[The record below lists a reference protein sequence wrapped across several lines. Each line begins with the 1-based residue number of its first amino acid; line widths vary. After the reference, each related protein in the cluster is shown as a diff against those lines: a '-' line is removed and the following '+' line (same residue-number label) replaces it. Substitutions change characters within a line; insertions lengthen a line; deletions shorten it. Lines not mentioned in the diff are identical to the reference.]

1 MISIR
6 SQKQLD
12 GLFLKWRKK
21 LLSYTYS
28 DFIRLSF
35 LLGAHP
41 SPLLIQICG
50 QEYDKK
56 TLGELQALDIFRKD
70 FLSELTSQIIDV
82 TDAVLIRKGC
92 IFEKEFVQS
101 IHVDVALP
109 VNIAKVPFEDV
120 ISILK
125 INDCYKKY
133 ITNAIEDGTFPYKS
147 FGHFLQGGGEAKRCL
162 RRLYGIDVNT
172 VAAIDLSIQ
181 DLLAKDPLL
190 NCINEKESTETPTL
204 SLRDLCH
211 NVDDVLE
218 QLTAKEQKV
227 LRMRFGVGMNKQY
240 TLEEIGNQ
248 FLVTRERIRQIE
260 AKALKKLRHPCRINI
275 LKSLCMQLRKEI
287 FEQLMNDEIDV
298 VTNESE
304 KHLIKRVDP
313 RIILAV
319 VISEGS
325 LEKWLNEFFLKVG
338 SGWASLDYSYI
349 ELLVA
354 EKKLK
359 KHIREI
365 KHPVPISSLQ
375 EYVDLRAS
383 KVILALTNI
392 ANQFDGYL
400 CKRGAIHERTRRS
413 VRLHKLAQC
422 YFSGQF
428 FEAREI
434 LELYNRSF
442 PGSETRLRL
451 IEMDMSKY
459 SHLFVKI
466 YEHLWC
472 SLGHWGAP
480 KAEPLAHTESISESY
495 TKESD
500 MQEGNQDDIEASS
513 ITDSLATILREN
525 GPMSFVDVRQAMRNT
540 YGPSFPDGSMVIIN
554 IRGEFIR
561 LAPGLYALS
570 NFNIDGE
577 IPVEG
582 LSEYQCRVYAIA
594 KKGGES
600 DGFYPL
606 WTRKYEMELS
616 AWAKTSVDYRLY
628 ESLLDIIEPSSW
640 PCSMEI
646 RTEWDLEKANRA
658 HYQLYRDPKPG
669 LVKPDI
675 SPVELFSILKY
686 LENHGSISW
695 MTVNRCM
702 GERLD
707 SMCAVWML
715 GLLASIEAVL
725 VPEHWQLSHP
735 AGPEMQSTMNDLE
748 KELIMSGELSWSK
761 GVPKQI
767 LKTLSIVNDP
777 NERAVNQ
784 KKVFRLIADNYANTF
799 SPNVGVKVDSSF
811 DEFLEQHLVE
821 KENNEIDILFNTL

>member
-1 MISIR
+1 MGTQPSVLLMR
-6 SQKQLD
+6 ACGQQYD
-12 GLFLKWRKK
+12 GKAVEE
-21 LLSYTYS
+21 LLSMT
-28 DFIRLSF
+28 SF
-35 LLGAHP
+35 GN
-41 SPLLIQICG
+41 
-50 QEYDKK
+50 
-56 TLGELQALDIFRKD
+56 D
-70 FLSELTSQIIDV
+70 FLSELSSQITDV
-82 TDAVLIRKGC
+82 ADAVLIRKGC
-92 IFEKEFVQS
+92 VFEKGFVQS

-125 INDCYKKY
+125 INDCYKKD

-162 RRLYGIDVNT
+162 RRLYRIDVNT

-181 DLLAKDPLL
+181 DLLAKELLL
-190 NCINEKESTETPTL
+190 NRTNEKESTEKPTL

-218 QLTAKEQKV
+218 QLTAKEQKI

-240 TLEEIGNQ
+240 TLEEIGKQ

-260 AKALKKLRHPCRINI
+260 AKALKKLRHPCRINN

-287 FEQLMNDEIDV
+287 FEQLMNDEIGV
-298 VTNESE
+298 VTNESD

-313 RIILAV
+313 RITLAV

-325 LEKWLNEFFLKVG
+325 LKNWLNKFFLKVG
-338 SGWASLDYSYI
+338 SGWVSLDCSYI
-349 ELLVA
+349 ELLVT

-359 KHIREI
+359 AHIREI
-365 KHPVPISSLQ
+365 KLPVPINSLK
-375 EYVDLRAS
+375 EHVDLRAS

-422 YFSGQF
+422 YFPGQL
-428 FEAREI
+428 FETREI
-434 LELYNRSF
+434 LELYNRLF

-451 IEMDMSKY
+451 IEMDMSKA

-472 SLGHWGAP
+472 SLGRWGTP
-480 KAEPLAHTESISESY
+480 KVEPLAHTENISESY
-495 TKESD
+495 IKEPD
-500 MQEGNQDDIEASS
+500 MQEGDQDDIEDPS
-513 ITDSLATILREN
+513 ITESLVTILREN

-554 IRGEFIR
+554 IKGEFIR
-561 LAPGLYALS
+561 LAPGLYAL
-570 NFNIDGE
+570 NDFNIDGE
-577 IPVEG
+577 IPEAG
-582 LSEYQCRVYAIA
+582 LTEYQCRIYALA

-600 DGFYPL
+600 DSFYPL

-616 AWAKTSVDYRLY
+616 AWAKTSADYRLY
-628 ESLLDIIEPSSW
+628 ESLLDIIQPSSW

-658 HYQLYRDPKPG
+658 HYQLYRDPKPS

-686 LENHGSISW
+686 LEKHGRVSW

-725 VPEHWQLSHP
+725 VPEHWQLPHHTGSKMH
-735 AGPEMQSTMNDLE
+735 STLNDLE
-748 KELIMSGELSWSK
+748 KELITSGELSWSK
-761 GVPKQI
+761 GFLKQI
-767 LKTLSIVNDP
+767 QKTLSLVNSP
-777 NERAVNQ
+777 NERVVNQ
-784 KKVFRLIADNYANTF
+784 KKVFRLIADNYANKF
-799 SPNVGVKVDSSF
+799 SSNVGVKVDGSF

-821 KENNEIDILFNTL
+821 KEKNEIDILFNTL